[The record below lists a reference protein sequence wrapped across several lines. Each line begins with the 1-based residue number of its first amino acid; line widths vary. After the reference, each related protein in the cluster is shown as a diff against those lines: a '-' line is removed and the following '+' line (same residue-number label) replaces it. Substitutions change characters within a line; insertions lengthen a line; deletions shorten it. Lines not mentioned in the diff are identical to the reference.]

1 VTDGGKY
8 VLLLM
13 LGYLINFIIYSV
25 AVYAG
30 LLAMER
36 IGGKYFGTWRQRLVL
51 AGACA
56 IGAIMLQLAVHV
68 TSLAYTSIYP

>member
-1 VTDGGKY
+1 MADGGKY
-8 VLLLM
+8 WLLLM

-25 AVYAG
+25 SVYAV

-36 IGGKYFGTWRQRLVL
+36 IGGKYFETWRQRLIL

-56 IGAIMLQLAVHV
+56 TGAVMLQVAVHV
-68 TSLAYTSIYP
+68 TSIACMSIFP